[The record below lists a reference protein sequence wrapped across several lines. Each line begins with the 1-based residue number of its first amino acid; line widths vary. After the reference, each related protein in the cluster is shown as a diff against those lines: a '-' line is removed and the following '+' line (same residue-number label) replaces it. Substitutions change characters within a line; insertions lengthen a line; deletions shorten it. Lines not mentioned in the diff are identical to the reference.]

1 MLEQQSSV
9 VSCVLS
15 IKLRSELLPIP
26 KIGLTL
32 EREGAR
38 RGPCAVGLCGGDS
51 MSLRAGVDLWLRGQR
66 ELLAT
71 TKRLWAGAT
80 SLRKFGAVKFGLG
93 SEEAARVPGAAG
105 QEKVRTFSTAGRKL
119 MAS

>member
-32 EREGAR
+32 EREGTR

-51 MSLRAGVDLWLRGQR
+51 MSL
-66 ELLAT
+66 
-71 TKRLWAGAT
+71 
-80 SLRKFGAVKFGLG
+80 
-93 SEEAARVPGAAG
+93 
-105 QEKVRTFSTAGRKL
+105 
-119 MAS
+119 